1 MAQVEKRDKR
11 RIRRQI
17 TEGKIKKAV
26 IRTVAEEGVKG
37 ATTKKIA
44 KVAGVSEALLF
55 KYYRDK
61 EELLMKIFVE
71 TMNELHDYL
80 DARIDRD
87 AHPKAK
93 LMQFI
98 DNVVDY
104 ALLNPHTIQFV
115 FIMRSYYNMEDM
127 RGVKRP
133 FIILEHIVRELME
146 ISKTRVEEPYVVPFI
161 VSLITRSLDFYL
173 RGEIP
178 SDVDRF
184 KRNLKLAVESC
195 ISG

>member
-17 TEGKIKKAV
+17 TEGRIKKAV
-26 IRTVAEEGVKG
+26 IKTVAEEGVKG

-71 TMNELHDYL
+71 TMNELYEYL
-80 DARIDRD
+80 DTRIDKE
-87 AHPKAK
+87 AHPKAQ

-98 DNVVDY
+98 DNIVDY
-104 ALLNPHTIQFV
+104 ALINPHTIQFV
-115 FIMRSYYNMEDM
+115 FIMRSYYNMEIMKD
-127 RGVKRP
+127 VKRP
-133 FIILEHIVRELME
+133 FMILEHIINDLSDM
-146 ISKTRVEEPYVVPFI
+146 KTRVEKPYVVPFI

-173 RGEIP
+173 RGELP
-178 SDVDRF
+178 SDVDRY
-184 KRNLKLAVESC
+184 KKNLKLAVETC
-195 ISG
+195 VGV